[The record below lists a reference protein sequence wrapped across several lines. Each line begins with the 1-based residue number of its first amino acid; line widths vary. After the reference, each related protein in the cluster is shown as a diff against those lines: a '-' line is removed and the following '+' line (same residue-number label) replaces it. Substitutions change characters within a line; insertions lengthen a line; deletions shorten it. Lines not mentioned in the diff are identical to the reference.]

1 MEGYN
6 LPSTW
11 QCNTGIGGTTS
22 TTDEGLRRSL
32 EHVHLVSIFVTF
44 SSLQGS
50 LQEDKGVTHMT
61 VSGIV
66 RSMRYRVA
74 LTGVVLVMLLAVTF
88 VAMPQRVVHAD
99 SIPGDAVWSY
109 VDDYY
114 QAWARAVETDGS
126 SGEHWNLVIQ
136 TSGGGN
142 LLADFHLTY
151 EGLETDASG
160 AQQYVWG
167 VDESVQGFC
176 SQITESVGPDLEQA
190 AMNAV
195 AQLANQVTAI
205 SEDVAGAIAVEA
217 YDAGS
222 VLWQL
227 FQELLVDSS
236 TEGCTV
242 A

>member
-1 MEGYN
+1 M
-6 LPSTW
+6 P
-11 QCNTGIGGTTS
+11 
-22 TTDEGLRRSL
+22 
-32 EHVHLVSIFVTF
+32 VSERV
-44 SSLQGS
+44 SSKWS
-50 LQEDKGVTHMT
+50 RV
-61 VSGIV
+61 VSEII
-66 RSMRYRVA
+66 
-74 LTGVVLVMLLAVTF
+74 LVMLLVATF
-88 VAMPQRVVHAD
+88 VAMPQRVAHAA

-109 VDDYY
+109 IDTYY

-136 TSGGGN
+136 TSGGGK

-167 VDESVQGFC
+167 VNESVQGFC
-176 SQITESVGPDLEQA
+176 SQITESIGQDLGQA

-195 AQLANQVTAI
+195 AQLANQVTTF
-205 SEDVAGAIAVEA
+205 SEDVAGAIASEA

-222 VLWQL
+222 ALWQL
-227 FQELLVDSS
+227 FQELLVDNS

>member
-1 MEGYN
+1 MATNE
-6 LPSTW
+6 
-11 QCNTGIGGTTS
+11 I
-22 TTDEGLRRSL
+22 
-32 EHVHLVSIFVTF
+32 V
-44 SSLQGS
+44 
-50 LQEDKGVTHMT
+50 KGK
-61 VSGIV
+61 
-66 RSMRYRVA
+66 RYRGA
-74 LTGVVLVMLLAVTF
+74 LAGFVMVMLLAVTF
-88 VAMPQRVVHAD
+88 VAMPQRVAHAD
-99 SIPGDAVWSY
+99 SIPGDAVWTY
-109 VDDYY
+109 VDNYY
-114 QAWARAVETDGS
+114 QAWARAIETDGS

-151 EGLETDASG
+151 EGLETDATG

-176 SQITESVGPDLEQA
+176 SQITESVGQDLDSA

-205 SEDVAGAIAVEA
+205 SEDVAGAIAGEA
-217 YDAGS
+217 YDAAS
-222 VLWQL
+222 ALWQL
-227 FQELLVDSS
+227 FEGLLVDNS

>member
-1 MEGYN
+1 MM
-6 LPSTW
+6 
-11 QCNTGIGGTTS
+11 TS
-22 TTDEGLRRSL
+22 QS
-32 EHVHLVSIFVTF
+32 
-44 SSLQGS
+44 
-50 LQEDKGVTHMT
+50 
-61 VSGIV
+61 V
-66 RSMRYRVA
+66 RGKPGRIMGAGA
-74 LTGVVLVMLLAVTF
+74 LLLLLLLTSF
-88 VAMPQRVVHAD
+88 IAMPQRTVHAD

-109 VDDYY
+109 IDTEY

-136 TSGGGN
+136 TSGGGR

-176 SQITESVGPDLEQA
+176 AQITESSGLATDQA

-195 AQLANQVTAI
+195 AQLANQVMSI
-205 SEDVAGAIAVEA
+205 SEDVAGAIASEA
-217 YDAGS
+217 YNAES
-222 VLWQL
+222 VVWQL
-227 FQELLVDSS
+227 FQELLADNV

>member
-1 MEGYN
+1 MA
-6 LPSTW
+6 
-11 QCNTGIGGTTS
+11 
-22 TTDEGLRRSL
+22 
-32 EHVHLVSIFVTF
+32 VSEIF
-44 SSLQGS
+44 SSKQ
-50 LQEDKGVTHMT
+50 
-61 VSGIV
+61 
-66 RSMRYRVA
+66 YRVA
-74 LTGVVLVMLLAVTF
+74 LAGVVLVMLIAVNF

-99 SIPGDAVWSY
+99 SIPGDAVWTY
-109 VDDYY
+109 MDNYY

-151 EGLETDASG
+151 EGLETDTSG

-176 SQITESVGPDLEQA
+176 SQITESIGQDPDQA

-195 AQLANQVTAI
+195 AQLANQVAAI
-205 SEDVAGAIAVEA
+205 SEEVAGAIAVEA

-227 FQELLVDSS
+227 FQGLLVDNS

>member
-1 MEGYN
+1 MA
-6 LPSTW
+6 
-11 QCNTGIGGTTS
+11 TS
-22 TTDEGLRRSL
+22 
-32 EHVHLVSIFVTF
+32 
-44 SSLQGS
+44 
-50 LQEDKGVTHMT
+50 K
-61 VSGIV
+61 IV
-66 RSMRYRVA
+66 KNKWYQVA
-74 LTGVVLVMLLAVTF
+74 LAGVVLVMFLAVTF

-109 VDDYY
+109 IGNYY
-114 QAWARAVETDGS
+114 QAWARAVETEGS

-176 SQITESVGPDLEQA
+176 SQITESVGPGLGQA

-195 AQLANQVTAI
+195 AQLANQVSTI
-205 SEDVAGAIAVEA
+205 SEDVAGAIVSEA

-222 VLWQL
+222 ALW
-227 FQELLVDSS
+227 
-236 TEGCTV
+236 
-242 A
+242 

>member
-1 MEGYN
+1 
-6 LPSTW
+6 
-11 QCNTGIGGTTS
+11 
-22 TTDEGLRRSL
+22 
-32 EHVHLVSIFVTF
+32 
-44 SSLQGS
+44 
-50 LQEDKGVTHMT
+50 
-61 VSGIV
+61 
-66 RSMRYRVA
+66 
-74 LTGVVLVMLLAVTF
+74 MLLAVTF
-88 VAMPQRVVHAD
+88 VAMPQRIVHAD
-99 SIPGDAVWSY
+99 LIPGDAVWSY

-151 EGLETDASG
+151 EGLETDTSG

-167 VDESVQGFC
+167 VDKSVQGFVR
-176 SQITESVGPDLEQA
+176 ITESVGRVPGRP

-195 AQLANQVTAI
+195 AQLANQVLPV
-205 SEDVAGAIAVEA
+205 SEDVGGAIVSEA

-222 VLWQL
+222 ALWQL
-227 FQELLVDSS
+227 FQELLVVNS